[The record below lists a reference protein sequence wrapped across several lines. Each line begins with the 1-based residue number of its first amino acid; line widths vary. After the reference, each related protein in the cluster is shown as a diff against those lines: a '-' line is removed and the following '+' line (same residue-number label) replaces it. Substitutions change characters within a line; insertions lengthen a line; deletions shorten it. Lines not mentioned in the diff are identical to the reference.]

1 MSFNYGKEK
10 RKFEA
15 EWRKAAAWYA
25 HAGMDKDSIEEIQR
39 FDWELFCKE
48 RTYSNHTQALPN
60 EIMDESDERSSL
72 FQKYETLSVAFSE
85 NDFNGRYDWIQ
96 AIDNQELAGKLRQLS
111 NEDLELLTLL
121 VIYELTQREIAVLF
135 GISQVGILKRIER
148 VKKLFQ

>member
-25 HAGMDKDSIEEIQR
+25 HAGMDKASIEEIQR

-48 RTYSNHTQALPN
+48 RTYSNHTQTLPN

-72 FQKYETLSVAFSE
+72 FQKYENLSVVFSE
-85 NDFNGRYDWIQ
+85 NDFHER
-96 AIDNQELAGKLRQLS
+96 
-111 NEDLELLTLL
+111 
-121 VIYELTQREIAVLF
+121 TQREIAALF
-135 GISQVGILKRIER
+135 GISQVCVLKRIER
-148 VKKLFQ
+148 VKKYFQ

>member
-15 EWRKAAAWYA
+15 EWRKAAEWYA
-25 HAGMDKDSIEEIQR
+25 RAGMDKDSIEEIQR

-121 VIYELTQREIAVLF
+121 VIYERTQREIAALF